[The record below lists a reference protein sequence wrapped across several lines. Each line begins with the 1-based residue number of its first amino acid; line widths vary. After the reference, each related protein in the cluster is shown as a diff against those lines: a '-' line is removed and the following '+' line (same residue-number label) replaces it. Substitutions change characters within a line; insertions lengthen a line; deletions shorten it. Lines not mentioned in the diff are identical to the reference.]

1 MHTLSRILSLTT
13 MEPSFPHNFFMLRLW
28 CPYYTIYVLHT
39 LHTYMYCT
47 RTEVPNLTLSSW
59 TLARVTLLSREIERE
74 RKKKVDLGQHYGC
87 NHEFVHENFGNNSH
101 HPWKFYSTPW
111 EYFPLLT
118 YQTV

>member
-1 MHTLSRILSLTT
+1 
-13 MEPSFPHNFFMLRLW
+13 
-28 CPYYTIYVLHT
+28 
-39 LHTYMYCT
+39 MYCT

-59 TLARVTLLSREIERE
+59 TLARVTLLSREIERK